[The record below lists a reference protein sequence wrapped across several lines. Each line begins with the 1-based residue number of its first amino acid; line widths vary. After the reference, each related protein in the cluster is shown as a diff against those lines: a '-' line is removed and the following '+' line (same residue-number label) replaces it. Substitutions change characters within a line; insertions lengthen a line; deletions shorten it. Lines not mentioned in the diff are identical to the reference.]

1 MKYMIKLLFVIV
13 MWSLCVGCSN
23 REIIIDNEEIYEESI
38 PSNPMDIPRDEEEN
52 KLDYEI

>member
-13 MWSLCVGCSN
+13 MWSLCVSCSN